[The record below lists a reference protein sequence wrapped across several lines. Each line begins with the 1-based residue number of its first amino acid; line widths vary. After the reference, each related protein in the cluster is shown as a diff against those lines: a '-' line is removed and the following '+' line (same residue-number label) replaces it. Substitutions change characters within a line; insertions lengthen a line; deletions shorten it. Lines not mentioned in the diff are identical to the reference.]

1 MRLLLIGAT
10 GQIGFALTNALSKT
24 PHHTSVLVRD
34 ARKLPMPANVQVRE
48 AKTFTPEAF
57 EEALYDVDGVI
68 YGVGVPLQPTL
79 DNQMWERLN
88 FGLLKTF
95 LEVLGRSTVRRLIYV
110 STVEVLK
117 AVNGVVQETHP
128 LVDPKSASPYC
139 LAMLHAYQ
147 MVKTWAAETNTVLT
161 TIHPV
166 ALYGGLNTGFG
177 LNNYMENLLNRR
189 SAKVPMI
196 VDARFP
202 VVHAE
207 SLASAIVA
215 ALAKPGA
222 FLVSDEMTSLKEIAH
237 TLHSLAD
244 AYVPPVVPVWVAR
257 SGAVAGETLAR
268 LKHTLPIMTRDQI
281 DFMTSSPEPKTD
293 HAQKELG
300 WDPMSLDTG
309 IRKYL
314 QDRTKL
320 LALIN

>member
-10 GQIGFALTNALSKT
+10 GQIGFALTNALSET

-34 ARKLPMPANVQVRE
+34 AHKLPMPANVQVRE

-95 LEVLGRSTVRRLIYV
+95 LDVLGRLPVRRLIYI
-110 STVEVLK
+110 STVEVLQS
-117 AVNGVVQETHP
+117 VNGVVQETNP
-128 LVDPKSASPYC
+128 LVDPKHASPYC
-139 LAMLHAYQ
+139 LAMLNAYQ
-147 MVKTWAAETNTVLT
+147 MVKNWAAETNTVLT

-215 ALAKPGA
+215 ALDRPGA
-222 FLVSDEMTSLKEIAH
+222 FLVSDAMTSLKEIAL

-257 SGAVAGETLAR
+257 SGAAAGEVLAR
-268 LKHTLPIMTRDQI
+268 LTHSLPIMTRDQI
-281 DFMTSSPEPKTD
+281 DFMTSSPVPETD
-293 HAQKELG
+293 RAEEELG
-300 WDPMSLDTG
+300 WQPMSFDVG

-314 QDRTKL
+314 QDRVNVP
-320 LALIN
+320 A

>member
-88 FGLLKTF
+88 FGSLKTF
-95 LEVLGRSTVRRLIYV
+95 LEVLGRSTCPPLDLCLDGGSPESGQWCGPRDPSARRPQERLALLPGHAPRVSDGEDLGGRDEHGSDDDPSCSALRGLEHRVRL
-110 STVEVLK
+110 EQLH
-117 AVNGVVQETHP
+117 GE
-128 LVDPKSASPYC
+128 
-139 LAMLHAYQ
+139 LAQ
-147 MVKTWAAETNTVLT
+147 P
-161 TIHPV
+161 PV
-166 ALYGGLNTGFG
+166 
-177 LNNYMENLLNRR
+177 R
-189 SAKVPMI
+189 KVPMI

-222 FLVSDEMTSLKEIAH
+222 FLVSDEMTSLKEIRAH
-237 TLHSLAD
+237 AAQSRVTLTCRRWSQSGWH
-244 AYVPPVVPVWVAR
+244 VRAR
-257 SGAVAGETLAR
+257 
-268 LKHTLPIMTRDQI
+268 
-281 DFMTSSPEPKTD
+281 
-293 HAQKELG
+293 
-300 WDPMSLDTG
+300 
-309 IRKYL
+309 
-314 QDRTKL
+314 
-320 LALIN
+320 